1 MIYETVEQLRER
13 VTYWQQVLRLQDW
26 DVTIEFQR
34 MRNFEVDGRAAETTV
49 SLCNKYAL
57 ICMLD
62 PADYPERVVEERDND
77 RTIVHELLH
86 LHTEPMNVR
95 KGRTHDVAEEQMIES
110 LAKGFIS
117 LERKIDAL
125 SGGADASHGADGS
138 DGRDQGGVGAVGA
151 SAE

>member
-13 VTYWQQVLRLQDW
+13 VAYWQQVLRLQDW
-26 DVTIEFQR
+26 DVRVEFHR
-34 MRNFEVDGRAAETTV
+34 AREFEVDGRGAETTISV
-49 SLCNKYAL
+49 CNKCAL
-57 ICMLD
+57 IWMLD
-62 PADYPERVVEERDND
+62 PVDYPENAIEEKDND

-86 LHTEPMNVR
+86 LHTEPMGVR

-138 DGRDQGGVGAVGA
+138 DGRDQGGVGTVVLA
-151 SAE
+151 AE